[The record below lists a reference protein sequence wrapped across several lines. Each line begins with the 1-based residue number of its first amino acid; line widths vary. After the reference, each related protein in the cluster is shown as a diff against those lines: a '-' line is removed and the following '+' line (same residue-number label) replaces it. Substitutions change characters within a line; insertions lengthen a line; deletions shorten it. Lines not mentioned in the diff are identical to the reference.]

1 MKYLPFK
8 QIMLSLLLPVILYVW
23 SVPLCETYFTG
34 YHQVNMT
41 QGLLQSKKSLLDGEA
56 AVKEVV
62 RNNLRRYVKDHI
74 SFALFSSRTITVR
87 TGFGELVYPVADIP
101 SSPLD
106 DRQVVATENYRLLEE
121 GLVVEV
127 ALVTGPAAP
136 LSVMAL
142 LLFSALAMGALY
154 RVYRKQVVYISTE
167 QEHRECAI
175 ASLQH
180 GERAAEKA
188 LEALAVRQEALK
200 RSLEKAR
207 KELAESTESQTGM
220 VEEIE
225 VLESLVEENEAQLI
239 EQKSEIER
247 LTRKMDEQRPVK
259 EKKTGKRAHREREK
273 TARRLT
279 TLYKNLRVHER
290 AVQGF
295 LALDE
300 GMRLKCE
307 EVIHQLNGD
316 PGGVSVKRKV
326 FGGKGL
332 DTFLETE
339 FAYKG
344 RIYFLRLPGG
354 KVEVVAIGTKNSQAT
369 ELGFLHRISGETKTA

>member
-23 SVPLCETYFTG
+23 SVPLCERSVAG
-34 YHQVNMT
+34 YHQANMK
-41 QGLLQSKKSLLDGEA
+41 QGLLQSEKSLWDGEA

-62 RNNLRRYVKDHI
+62 RDNLTRYVTGHL

-87 TGFGELVYPVADIP
+87 TGFGELVYPVTDTP

-106 DRQVVATENYRLLEE
+106 DRQVVATENYRLLQE
-121 GLVVEV
+121 GLVVDVEFF
-127 ALVTGPAAP
+127 TGPTAP

-142 LLFSALAMGALY
+142 LVFSALAMGALY
-154 RVYRKQVVYISTE
+154 RVYRKQVVYISAE
-167 QEHRECAI
+167 QQERDCAI
-175 ASLQH
+175 ASLRA
-180 GERAAEKA
+180 GERAAEKQ
-188 LEALAVRQEALK
+188 LEVLGGRQEALR

-207 KELAESTESQTGM
+207 KELIESTESQTEM

-225 VLESLVEENEAQLI
+225 VLESLVEENETQLT
-239 EQKSEIER
+239 EQKSEIR
-247 LTRKMDEQRPVK
+247 QLTQKIEAHRPVK
-259 EKKTGKRAHREREK
+259 EKKAGKRAHREREI